1 MLWLF
6 FVVMSLMAIAFVI
19 WPLLK
24 DLPGQTLLVGI
35 SIVVITGSAA
45 GLYNELGSPDV
56 ASGASQSP
64 DVTQMVTSL
73 AERLQRQPDDIDGW
87 VMLGRSYVTL
97 GNYAEAVRAYER
109 AVELESAQNAQ
120 TLVALGVALVEGN
133 ARQITPRAASVFD
146 KALALE
152 PNNPEAL
159 FWGGISAYNR
169 GDSSLAADRWELL
182 LSTNPP
188 EQIRGVL
195 QARIAEWRGEP
206 TPVPTAAGP
215 AAGPAAV
222 IVADVSLSAEAKA
235 ALPLDA
241 TVFIIARDPAQ
252 PSPPI
257 AVTRRLLSELPFAV
271 ELGDRESMIPGRNL
285 SGFAE
290 FELIARVSVSAEPAA
305 KTGDWFGAALVRPAE
320 SKQVTLSISEQVQ

>member
-6 FVVMSLMAIAFVI
+6 FVIMSLMAIAFVI

-64 DVTQMVTSL
+64 DVSRMVTSL
-73 AERLQRQPDDIDGW
+73 AERLQRQPDDVDGW

-97 GNYAEAVRAYER
+97 GNYPEAVRAYER

-133 ARQITPRAASVFD
+133 ERQITPRAVSVFD

-159 FWGGISAYNR
+159 FWGGISAYNS

-182 LSTNPP
+182 LGTNPP
-188 EQIRGVL
+188 AQVQEVL

-206 TPVPTAAGP
+206 LAAATP
-215 AAGPAAV
+215 AAPASVV
-222 IVADVSLSAEAKA
+222 IADVSLSAHAKA
-235 ALPLDA
+235 ALPMEA
-241 TVFIIARDPAQ
+241 TIFIIARDPAQ

-257 AVTRRLLSELPFAV
+257 AVTRRLLSELPFTV
-271 ELGDRESMIPGRNL
+271 ELGDQESMIPGRNL
-285 SGFAE
+285 SAFAE
-290 FELIARVSVSAEPAA
+290 FEMIVRASVSGNPAA
-305 KTGDWFGAALVRPAE
+305 QTGDWFGSMIVRPAE
-320 SKQVTLSISEQVQ
+320 SKQVALSIGEQVR

>member
-35 SIVVITGSAA
+35 SIVVITGFAA

-64 DVTQMVTSL
+64 DVSRMVTSL
-73 AERLQRQPDDIDGW
+73 AERLQRQPDDVDGW

-97 GNYAEAVRAYER
+97 GNYSEAARAYER

-133 ARQITPRAASVFD
+133 ERQISPQAVSVFEN
-146 KALALE
+146 ALALE

-159 FWGGISAYNR
+159 FWGGISAYNS

-195 QARIAEWRGEP
+195 QVRIAEWRGEP
-206 TPVPTAAGP
+206 PPVATTAAP
-215 AAGPAAV
+215 VAV
-222 IVADVSLSAEAKA
+222 IVADVSLSADAKA

-241 TVFIIARDPAQ
+241 TIFIIARDPAQ

-290 FELIARVSVSAEPAA
+290 FELIARVSVSAEPTA
-305 KTGDWFGAALVRPAE
+305 KTGDWFGSALVRPAE
-320 SKQVTLSISEQVQ
+320 SNQVTLSISKQVQ

>member
-64 DVTQMVTSL
+64 DVTRMVTSL
-73 AERLQRQPDDIDGW
+73 AERLQRQPDDVDGW
-87 VMLGRSYVTL
+87 IMLGRSYVTL
-97 GNYAEAVRAYER
+97 GNYPEAVRAYER

-133 ARQITPRAASVFD
+133 ERQITPRAVSLFD

-152 PNNPEAL
+152 PNHPEAL
-159 FWGGISAYNR
+159 FWGGISASNS
-169 GDSSLAADRWELL
+169 GNTSLAADRWELL
-182 LSTNPP
+182 LGTNPP

-195 QARIAEWRGEP
+195 RVRIAEWRGEP
-206 TPVPTAAGP
+206 PPVATP
-215 AAGPAAV
+215 AGPAAV

-257 AVTRRLLSELPFAV
+257 AVTRRLLSELPFVV

-305 KTGDWFGAALVRPAE
+305 KTGDWFGSALVRPAD
-320 SKQVTLSISEQVQ
+320 SKQVTLSISEQVE

>member
-1 MLWLF
+1 
-6 FVVMSLMAIAFVI
+6 
-19 WPLLK
+19 
-24 DLPGQTLLVGI
+24 
-35 SIVVITGSAA
+35 
-45 GLYNELGSPDV
+45 
-56 ASGASQSP
+56 
-64 DVTQMVTSL
+64 MVTSL
-73 AERLQRQPDDIDGW
+73 AERLQRQPDDINGW

-133 ARQITPRAASVFD
+133 GRQISPRAVSVFEN
-146 KALALE
+146 ALALE
-152 PNNPEAL
+152 PNHPEAL
-159 FWGGISAYNR
+159 FWGGISASNS
-169 GDSSLAADRWELL
+169 GNTSLAADRWELL
-182 LSTNPP
+182 LGTNPP

-195 QARIAEWRGEP
+195 LQRIAEWRGELP
-206 TPVPTAAGP
+206 P
-215 AAGPAAV
+215 AATPAAAPVAV

-271 ELGDRESMIPGRNL
+271 ELGDRESMVPGRDL

-290 FELIARVSVSAEPAA
+290 FELIARVSVSSEPTA
-305 KTGDWFGAALVRPAE
+305 KTGDWFGSALVRPAE

>member
-64 DVTQMVTSL
+64 DVSRMVTSL

-97 GNYAEAVRAYER
+97 GNYPEAVRAYAR

-133 ARQITPRAASVFD
+133 ERQITPRAASVFD

-159 FWGGISAYNR
+159 FWGGISAFNS
-169 GDSSLAADRWELL
+169 GNSSLAADRWELL

-195 QARIAEWRGEP
+195 LQRVAEWRGEP
-206 TPVPTAAGP
+206 PPAAT

-305 KTGDWFGAALVRPAE
+305 KTGDWFGSALVRPAE
-320 SKQVTLSISEQVQ
+320 SKQVTLSISEQVE